1 MKRKQTFILKSYQ
14 RSANVSFFFR
24 TMAFNRSDI
33 LKGLFVNGIYPIHPE
48 YYRHVADWLSS
59 KVYPGFK
66 SVCSKCVSS
75 FIKMFCDYS
84 RQKWMRWKSSIDK
97 ARLQKLLEDVF
108 YDGKVY
114 FPLYSSL
121 SGCEICKK
129 KEIHSEPSAGS
140 SKRAH
145 LSIKID
151 ELYYLNADITDKF
164 AEIVV
169 KSIDGQEIRMNHL
182 LLASLSNLFKIMLD
196 ESKCQANEIILYTDF
211 SFENLKILQNFLSK
225 GTLPC
230 SKERSIS
237 SEISHLFY
245 TFGIEWNSFNAV
257 FKTPTI
263 FVKNETVANAI
274 KTDIPMTSEDED
286 EDEEKELV
294 MDEKIEIKREPE
306 EIILKIPK
314 NEIIANDN
322 DDSDISDEDI
332 FHPELMIDA
341 RYIMIF
347 QYYIQWGGTVFI

>member
-1 MKRKQTFILKSYQ
+1 
-14 RSANVSFFFR
+14 
-24 TMAFNRSDI
+24 MAFNRSDI
-33 LKGLFVNGIYPIHPE
+33 LKGLFSNGIYPIHPE
-48 YYRHVADWLSS
+48 YHRYVGDWLSS
-59 KVYPGFK
+59 KVYPGIK

-97 ARLQKLLEDVF
+97 ARLQKLLQDVF

-129 KEIHSEPSAGS
+129 KEIHSELAGS

-151 ELYYLNADITDKF
+151 QLYYLNDDITDKF

-182 LLASLSNLFKIMLD
+182 LLVSLSNLFKIMLN

-230 SKERSIS
+230 SKEQNIS

-263 FVKNETVANAI
+263 FVKNETVTNAI

-332 FHPELMIDA
+332 FHSELMIDA
-341 RYIMIF
+341 R
-347 QYYIQWGGTVFI
+347 